1 MDFSKTQAKEIIKSA
16 LKMVAYLYNI
26 KLRKTK
32 CNSIGHQTL
41 TKFKNAKMSAAN
53 HLISIICFP
62 NKYTISHQI
71 V

>member
-53 HLISIICFP
+53 RPISIVCFP
-62 NKYTISHQI
+62 DKYTTSRQI